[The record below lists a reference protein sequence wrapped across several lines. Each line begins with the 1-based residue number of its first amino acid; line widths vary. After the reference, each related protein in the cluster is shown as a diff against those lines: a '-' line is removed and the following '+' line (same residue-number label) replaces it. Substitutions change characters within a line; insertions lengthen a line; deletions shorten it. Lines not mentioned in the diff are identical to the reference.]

1 MVNKIKAMIA
11 VAPSKAT
18 TGLAAPVGNGGT
30 SHHQGDQ

>member
-1 MVNKIKAMIA
+1 MVNKVKAMIA

-18 TGLAAPVGNGGT
+18 TGLAAPVGNGT